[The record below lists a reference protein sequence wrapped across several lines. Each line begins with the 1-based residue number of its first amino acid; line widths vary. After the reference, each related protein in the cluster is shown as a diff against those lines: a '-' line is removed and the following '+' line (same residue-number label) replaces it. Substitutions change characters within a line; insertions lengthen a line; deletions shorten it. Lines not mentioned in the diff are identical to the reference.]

1 MFINLNTNETYDYK
15 YIAYRFMKYGRD
27 DLGDQKQF
35 FKWSDSLEDFLAV
48 CGNHLN
54 EFIDDCKN
62 DPIDLLEGSGLK
74 YVSDLGFPNAHDFA
88 YRFPNEFC
96 QLVLDYHLDTV
107 LPPYFFNEHR
117 EILKFVIN
125 SVDSVAIENGNII
138 LTGTGF
144 IPYVISN
151 TTQTNPPEK

>member
-15 YIAYRFMKYGRD
+15 YISYVGMGYGRD
-27 DLGDQKQF
+27 DLGDRKQF

-62 DPIDLLEGSGLK
+62 DPIDLLEGSGYK

-88 YRFPNEFC
+88 YQFPDEFC
-96 QLVLDYHLDTV
+96 QLVLDVHLLNV
-107 LPPYFFNEHR
+107 LNPYFYEC
-117 EILKFVIN
+117 EEPVKFVIN

-138 LTGTGF
+138 LMGTGF
-144 IPYVISN
+144 IPYLISN

>member
-15 YIAYRFMKYGRD
+15 YISYVGMGYGRD
-27 DLGDQKQF
+27 DLGDRKQF
-35 FKWSDSLEDFLAV
+35 FKWSDSLEHFLAV

-62 DPIDLLEGSGLK
+62 DPIDWLEGSGYK

-88 YRFPNEFC
+88 YQFPDEFC
-96 QLVLDYHLDTV
+96 QLVLDTHLDTV
-107 LPPYFFNEHR
+107 LNPYFYEC
-117 EILKFVIN
+117 EDPVKFVIN

-138 LTGTGF
+138 LTGTG
-144 IPYVISN
+144 
-151 TTQTNPPEK
+151 TRR

>member
-15 YIAYRFMKYGRD
+15 YISYVGMGYGRD
-27 DLGDQKQF
+27 DLGDRKQF

-62 DPIDLLEGSGLK
+62 DPIDLLEGSGYK

-88 YRFPNEFC
+88 YQFPDEFC
-96 QLVLDYHLDTV
+96 QLVLDVHLLNV
-107 LPPYFFNEHR
+107 LNPYFYEC
-117 EILKFVIN
+117 EEPVKFVIN

-138 LTGTGF
+138 LTGIGF
-144 IPYVISN
+144 PPYPISN
-151 TTQTNPPEK
+151 ATQTNLPGE

>member
-35 FKWSDSLEDFLAV
+35 FKWSDSLEHFLAV

-62 DPIDLLEGSGLK
+62 DSIDWLEGCGLK

-96 QLVLDYHLDTV
+96 QLVLDVHLLNV
-107 LPPYFFNEHR
+107 LNPYFYEC
-117 EILKFVIN
+117 EEPVKFVIN

-138 LTGTGF
+138 LMGTG
-144 IPYVISN
+144 IRR
-151 TTQTNPPEK
+151 

>member
-1 MFINLNTNETYDYK
+1 MRLFSTTYDYQ
-15 YIAYRFMKYGRD
+15 YIAYRFMGYRRD
-27 DLGDQKQF
+27 NLGDQKQF

-62 DPIDLLEGSGLK
+62 DPIDLLEGSGYK

-88 YRFPNEFC
+88 YQFPDEFC
-96 QLVLDYHLDTV
+96 QLVLDVHLLNV
-107 LPPYFFNEHR
+107 LNPYFYEC
-117 EILKFVIN
+117 EEPVKFVIN
-125 SVDSVAIENGNII
+125 SVDSVSIENGNII

-144 IPYVISN
+144 IPYLISN
-151 TTQTNPPEK
+151 STQTNPPGE

>member
-1 MFINLNTNETYDYK
+1 MFINLNTNETYNYK

-27 DLGDQKQF
+27 DLGDRKQF

-62 DPIDLLEGSGLK
+62 DPIDLLEGSGYK

-88 YRFPNEFC
+88 YQFPDEFC
-96 QLVLDYHLDTV
+96 QLVLDVHLLNV
-107 LPPYFFNEHR
+107 LNPYFYEC
-117 EILKFVIN
+117 EEPVKFVIN

-138 LTGTGF
+138 LTGTG
-144 IPYVISN
+144 IRR
-151 TTQTNPPEK
+151 

>member
-15 YIAYRFMKYGRD
+15 HISHRDLGYGRD
-27 DLGDQKQF
+27 DLGDRKQF
-35 FKWSDSLEDFLAV
+35 FKWSDSLEHFLAV

-62 DPIDLLEGSGLK
+62 DPIDLLEGSGYK

-88 YRFPNEFC
+88 YQFPDEFC
-96 QLVLDYHLDTV
+96 QLVLDVHLLNV
-107 LPPYFFNEHR
+107 LNPYFYEC
-117 EILKFVIN
+117 EEPVKFVIN

-138 LTGTGF
+138 LMGTG
-144 IPYVISN
+144 IRC
-151 TTQTNPPEK
+151 

>member
-15 YIAYRFMKYGRD
+15 YISYVGMGYGRD
-27 DLGDQKQF
+27 DLGDRKQF

-62 DPIDLLEGSGLK
+62 DPIDLLEGSGYK

-88 YRFPNEFC
+88 YQFPDEFC
-96 QLVLDYHLDTV
+96 QLVLDVHLLNV
-107 LPPYFFNEHR
+107 LNPYFYEC
-117 EILKFVIN
+117 EEPVKFVIN

-138 LTGTGF
+138 LMGTG
-144 IPYVISN
+144 IRR
-151 TTQTNPPEK
+151 

>member
-15 YIAYRFMKYGRD
+15 YISYVGMGYGRD

-35 FKWSDSLEDFLAV
+35 FKWSDSLEHFLTV

-62 DPIDLLEGSGLK
+62 DPIDLLEGSGYK

-88 YRFPNEFC
+88 YQFPDEFC
-96 QLVLDYHLDTV
+96 QLVLDVHLLNV
-107 LPPYFFNEHR
+107 LNPYFYEC
-117 EILKFVIN
+117 EEPVKFVIN
-125 SVDSVAIENGNII
+125 SVGSVAIENGNII
-138 LTGTGF
+138 LMGTGF
-144 IPYVISN
+144 IPYPISN

>member
-15 YIAYRFMKYGRD
+15 YISYRGMGYGRD
-27 DLGDQKQF
+27 DLGDRKQF
-35 FKWSDSLEDFLAV
+35 FKWSDSLEHFLAV

-62 DPIDLLEGSGLK
+62 DPIDWLEDCGYK

-88 YRFPNEFC
+88 YQFPDGFC
-96 QLVLDYHLDTV
+96 QLVLDVHLLNV
-107 LPPYFFNEHR
+107 LNPYFYEC
-117 EILKFVIN
+117 EEPVKFVIN

-138 LTGTGF
+138 LTGTG
-144 IPYVISN
+144 IRR
-151 TTQTNPPEK
+151 

>member
-1 MFINLNTNETYDYK
+1 MG
-15 YIAYRFMKYGRD
+15 YRRD

-35 FKWSDSLEDFLAV
+35 FKWFDSLDNFLAV

-62 DPIDLLEGSGLK
+62 DPIDLLEGSGYK

-88 YRFPNEFC
+88 YQFPDEFC
-96 QLVLDYHLDTV
+96 QLVLDVHLLNV
-107 LPPYFFNEHR
+107 LNPYFYEC
-117 EILKFVIN
+117 EEPVKFVIN

-138 LTGTGF
+138 LTGTG
-144 IPYVISN
+144 
-151 TTQTNPPEK
+151 TRR

>member
-15 YIAYRFMKYGRD
+15 YISYVGMGYGRD
-27 DLGDQKQF
+27 DLGDRKQF

-62 DPIDLLEGSGLK
+62 DPIDLLEGSGYK

-88 YRFPNEFC
+88 YQFPDEFC
-96 QLVLDYHLDTV
+96 QLVLDVHLLNV
-107 LPPYFFNEHR
+107 LNPYFYEC
-117 EILKFVIN
+117 EEPVKFVIN

-144 IPYVISN
+144 IPYLISN
-151 TTQTNPPEK
+151 STQTNPPGE

>member
-15 YIAYRFMKYGRD
+15 YISYVGMGYGRD
-27 DLGDQKQF
+27 DLGDRKQF

-62 DPIDLLEGSGLK
+62 DPIDWLEEDGYR

-88 YRFPNEFC
+88 YQFPDEFC
-96 QLVLDYHLDTV
+96 QLVLRFHLITV
-107 LPPYFFNEHR
+107 LKPYFDEC
-117 EILKFVIN
+117 EEPVKFVIN

-138 LTGTGF
+138 LTGTG
-144 IPYVISN
+144 IRR
-151 TTQTNPPEK
+151 

>member
-15 YIAYRFMKYGRD
+15 YISYVGMGYGRD
-27 DLGDQKQF
+27 DLGDRKQF

-54 EFIDDCKN
+54 EFIDDYKN
-62 DPIDLLEGSGLK
+62 DPIDWLEDCGYK

-88 YRFPNEFC
+88 YQFPDEFC
-96 QLVLDYHLDTV
+96 QLVLDVHLLNV
-107 LPPYFFNEHR
+107 LNPYFYEC
-117 EILKFVIN
+117 EEPVKFVIN

-138 LTGTGF
+138 LMGTG
-144 IPYVISN
+144 IRR
-151 TTQTNPPEK
+151 

>member
-15 YIAYRFMKYGRD
+15 YISYVGMGYGRD
-27 DLGDQKQF
+27 DLGDRKQF
-35 FKWSDSLEDFLAV
+35 FKWSDSLDNFLAV

-96 QLVLDYHLDTV
+96 QLVLDYHLYIV
-107 LPPYFFNEHR
+107 LPPYFLNEHR

-138 LTGTGF
+138 LTGIGF
-144 IPYVISN
+144 PPYPISN
-151 TTQTNPPEK
+151 ATQTNLPEK

>member
-62 DPIDLLEGSGLK
+62 APIDLLEGSGYN
-74 YVSDLGFPNAHDFA
+74 YVSDLDFPNAHDFA
-88 YRFPNEFC
+88 YQLPDEFC
-96 QLVLDYHLDTV
+96 QLVLDVHLLNV
-107 LPPYFFNEHR
+107 LNPYFYEC
-117 EILKFVIN
+117 EEPVKFVIN

-138 LTGTGF
+138 LTGTG
-144 IPYVISN
+144 
-151 TTQTNPPEK
+151 TRR

>member
-1 MFINLNTNETYDYK
+1 MG
-15 YIAYRFMKYGRD
+15 YRRD
-27 DLGDQKQF
+27 NLGDQKQF

-62 DPIDLLEGSGLK
+62 DPIDLLEGSGYK

-88 YRFPNEFC
+88 YQFPDEFC
-96 QLVLDYHLDTV
+96 QLVLDVHLLNV
-107 LPPYFFNEHR
+107 LNPYFYEC
-117 EILKFVIN
+117 EEPVKFVIN
-125 SVDSVAIENGNII
+125 SVDSVSIENGNII

-144 IPYVISN
+144 IPYLISN
-151 TTQTNPPEK
+151 STQTNPPGE

>member
-15 YIAYRFMKYGRD
+15 HISYRDLGYRRD
-27 DLGDQKQF
+27 DLGDRKQF
-35 FKWSDSLEDFLAV
+35 FKWSDSLEHFLAV

-62 DPIDLLEGSGLK
+62 DPIDWLEDCGYK

-96 QLVLDYHLDTV
+96 QLVLDYHLNTV
-107 LPPYFFNEHR
+107 LPPYFLNEHR

-125 SVDSVAIENGNII
+125 SVDGVAIENGNII
-138 LTGTGF
+138 LTGIGF
-144 IPYVISN
+144 PPYPISN
-151 TTQTNPPEK
+151 ATQTNPPEK

>member
-88 YRFPNEFC
+88 YQFSDEFC
-96 QLVLDYHLDTV
+96 QLVLDVHLLNV
-107 LPPYFFNEHR
+107 LNPYFYEC
-117 EILKFVIN
+117 EEPVKFVIN

-151 TTQTNPPEK
+151 TTQTNPPGE

>member
-15 YIAYRFMKYGRD
+15 YISYVGMGYGRD
-27 DLGDQKQF
+27 DLGDRKQF
-35 FKWSDSLEDFLAV
+35 FKWSDSLEHFLAV

-62 DPIDLLEGSGLK
+62 DPIDLLEGSGYK

-88 YRFPNEFC
+88 YQFPDEFC
-96 QLVLDYHLDTV
+96 QLVLDVHLLNV
-107 LPPYFFNEHR
+107 LNPYFYEC
-117 EILKFVIN
+117 EEPVKFVIN

-138 LTGTGF
+138 LTGIGF
-144 IPYVISN
+144 PPYPISN
-151 TTQTNPPEK
+151 ATQTNLPGE

>member
-27 DLGDQKQF
+27 DLGDRKQF
-35 FKWSDSLEDFLAV
+35 FKWSDSLENFRVV

-62 DPIDLLEGSGLK
+62 DPIDLLEGSGYK

-88 YRFPNEFC
+88 YQFPDEFC
-96 QLVLDYHLDTV
+96 QLVLDSHLVTV
-107 LPPYFFNEHR
+107 LKPYFDEG
-117 EILKFVIN
+117 EETMKFVIN

-138 LTGTGF
+138 LMGTGTRR
-144 IPYVISN
+144 
-151 TTQTNPPEK
+151 

>member
-1 MFINLNTNETYDYK
+1 MFINLNTNETYNYK
-15 YIAYRFMKYGRD
+15 YISYVGMGYGRD
-27 DLGDQKQF
+27 DLGDRKQF

-62 DPIDLLEGSGLK
+62 DPIDLLEGSGYK

-88 YRFPNEFC
+88 YQFPDEFC
-96 QLVLDYHLDTV
+96 QLVLDVHLLNV
-107 LPPYFFNEHR
+107 LNPYFYEC
-117 EILKFVIN
+117 EEPVKFVIN

-138 LTGTGF
+138 LTGTG
-144 IPYVISN
+144 IRR
-151 TTQTNPPEK
+151 

>member
-15 YIAYRFMKYGRD
+15 YISYVGMGYGRD
-27 DLGDQKQF
+27 DLGDRKQF

-62 DPIDLLEGSGLK
+62 DPIDLLEGSGYK

-88 YRFPNEFC
+88 YQFPDEFC
-96 QLVLDYHLDTV
+96 QLVLDVHLLNV
-107 LPPYFFNEHR
+107 LNPYFYEC
-117 EILKFVIN
+117 EEPVKFVIN

-138 LTGTGF
+138 LMGTGF
-144 IPYVISN
+144 IPYLISN
-151 TTQTNPPEK
+151 ATQTNLPEK

>member
-15 YIAYRFMKYGRD
+15 YISYVGMGYGKD

-62 DPIDLLEGSGLK
+62 DPIDLLEGSGYN
-74 YVSDLGFPNAHDFA
+74 YVSDLDFPNAHDFA
-88 YRFPNEFC
+88 YQLPDEFC
-96 QLVLDYHLDTV
+96 QLVLDVHLLNV
-107 LPPYFFNEHR
+107 LNPYFYEC
-117 EILKFVIN
+117 EEPVKFVIN

-138 LTGTGF
+138 LMGTGTRR
-144 IPYVISN
+144 
-151 TTQTNPPEK
+151 

>member
-62 DPIDLLEGSGLK
+62 DPIDWLEDCGYK

-88 YRFPNEFC
+88 YQFPDEFC
-96 QLVLDYHLDTV
+96 QLVLDSHLDTV
-107 LPPYFFNEHR
+107 LKPYFDEG
-117 EILKFVIN
+117 EETMKFMIN

-151 TTQTNPPEK
+151 STQTNPPEK

>member
-35 FKWSDSLEDFLAV
+35 FKRSDSLEDFLAV

-96 QLVLDYHLDTV
+96 QLVLDAHLLNV
-107 LPPYFFNEHR
+107 LNPYFYEC
-117 EILKFVIN
+117 EEPVKFVIN

-151 TTQTNPPEK
+151 TTQTNPPGE

>member
-27 DLGDQKQF
+27 DLGDRKQF
-35 FKWSDSLEDFLAV
+35 FKWSDSLDNFLAV

-62 DPIDLLEGSGLK
+62 DPIDLLEGSGYK

-88 YRFPNEFC
+88 YQFPDEFF
-96 QLVLDYHLDTV
+96 QLVLDSHLVTV
-107 LPPYFFNEHR
+107 LKPYFDEG
-117 EILKFVIN
+117 EETMKFVIN

-138 LTGTGF
+138 LMGTGTRR
-144 IPYVISN
+144 
-151 TTQTNPPEK
+151 

>member
-1 MFINLNTNETYDYK
+1 MFINLDTNETYDYK

-27 DLGDQKQF
+27 DLGDRKQF

-62 DPIDLLEGSGLK
+62 DPIDLLEGSGYK

-88 YRFPNEFC
+88 YQFPDEFC
-96 QLVLDYHLDTV
+96 QLVLDVHLLNV
-107 LPPYFFNEHR
+107 LNPYFYEC
-117 EILKFVIN
+117 EEPVKFVIN

-138 LTGTGF
+138 LMGTGF
-144 IPYVISN
+144 IPYLISN

>member
-62 DPIDLLEGSGLK
+62 DPIDLLEGSGYK
-74 YVSDLGFPNAHDFA
+74 YVSNLGFPNAHDFA
-88 YRFPNEFC
+88 YQFPNEFC
-96 QLVLDYHLDTV
+96 QLVLDVHLLNV
-107 LPPYFFNEHR
+107 LNPYFYEC
-117 EILKFVIN
+117 EEPVKFVIN

-151 TTQTNPPEK
+151 ATQTNPPEK

>member
-15 YIAYRFMKYGRD
+15 YISYVGMGYGRD
-27 DLGDQKQF
+27 DLGDRKQF

-62 DPIDLLEGSGLK
+62 DPIDLLDGSGYK

-88 YRFPNEFC
+88 YQFPDEFC
-96 QLVLDYHLDTV
+96 QLVLDVHLLNV
-107 LPPYFFNEHR
+107 LNPYFYEC
-117 EILKFVIN
+117 EEPVKFVIN

-138 LTGTGF
+138 LTGIGF
-144 IPYVISN
+144 PPYPISN
-151 TTQTNPPEK
+151 ATQTNLPGE

>member
-15 YIAYRFMKYGRD
+15 YISYVGMGYGRD
-27 DLGDQKQF
+27 DLGDRKQF

-62 DPIDLLEGSGLK
+62 DPIDLLEGSGYK

-96 QLVLDYHLDTV
+96 QLVLDVHLLNV
-107 LPPYFFNEHR
+107 LNPYFYEC
-117 EILKFVIN
+117 EEPVKFVIN

-138 LTGTGF
+138 LTGTG
-144 IPYVISN
+144 IRR
-151 TTQTNPPEK
+151 

>member
-15 YIAYRFMKYGRD
+15 YISYVGMGYGKD

-62 DPIDLLEGSGLK
+62 DPIDLLEGSGYN
-74 YVSDLGFPNAHDFA
+74 YVSDLDFPNAHDFA
-88 YRFPNEFC
+88 YQLPDEFC
-96 QLVLDYHLDTV
+96 QLVLDVHLLNV
-107 LPPYFFNEHR
+107 LNPYFYEC
-117 EILKFVIN
+117 EEPVKFVIN

-138 LTGTGF
+138 LTGTG
-144 IPYVISN
+144 
-151 TTQTNPPEK
+151 TRR

>member
-27 DLGDQKQF
+27 DLGDRKQF
-35 FKWSDSLEDFLAV
+35 FKWSDSLENFLAV

-62 DPIDLLEGSGLK
+62 DPIDLLEGSGYK

-88 YRFPNEFC
+88 YQFPDEFF
-96 QLVLDYHLDTV
+96 QLVLDSHLVTV
-107 LPPYFFNEHR
+107 LKPYFDEG
-117 EILKFVIN
+117 EETMKFVIN

-138 LTGTGF
+138 LMGTGTRR
-144 IPYVISN
+144 
-151 TTQTNPPEK
+151 

>member
-15 YIAYRFMKYGRD
+15 YISYVGMGYGRD
-27 DLGDQKQF
+27 DLGDRKQF

-62 DPIDLLEGSGLK
+62 DPIDLLEGSGYK
-74 YVSDLGFPNAHDFA
+74 YGSDLGFPNAHDFA
-88 YRFPNEFC
+88 YQFPDEFC
-96 QLVLDYHLDTV
+96 QLVLDVHLLNV
-107 LPPYFFNEHR
+107 LNPYFYEC
-117 EILKFVIN
+117 EEPVKFVIN

-138 LTGTGF
+138 LTGIGF
-144 IPYVISN
+144 PPYPISN
-151 TTQTNPPEK
+151 ATQTNLPGE

>member
-15 YIAYRFMKYGRD
+15 YISYVGMGYGRD
-27 DLGDQKQF
+27 DLGDRKQF
-35 FKWSDSLEDFLAV
+35 FNWSDSLEDFLAV

-62 DPIDLLEGSGLK
+62 DPIDLLEGSGYK

-88 YRFPNEFC
+88 YQFPDEFC
-96 QLVLDYHLDTV
+96 QLVLDVHLLNV
-107 LPPYFFNEHR
+107 LNPYFYEC
-117 EILKFVIN
+117 EEPVKFVIN

-138 LTGTGF
+138 LTGTG
-144 IPYVISN
+144 IRR
-151 TTQTNPPEK
+151 